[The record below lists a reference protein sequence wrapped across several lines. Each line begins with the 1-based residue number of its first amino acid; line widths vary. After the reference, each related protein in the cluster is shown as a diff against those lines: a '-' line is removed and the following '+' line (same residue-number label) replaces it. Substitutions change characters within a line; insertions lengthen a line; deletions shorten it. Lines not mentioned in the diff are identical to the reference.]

1 MMESGAQVLSLVGV
15 KTLDQGPVPLYV
27 LLLPEVS
34 DHASGVALPEVQV
47 LAIPVLAGRDG
58 LLLAI
63 PADSFPPEVI
73 YPQESPPPRALIGPA
88 KRFLFMPLQTTMLV
102 WKGFWII
109 RSNVCWWTSTQ
120 LSCPV
125 ELRGLDPVTGGPG
138 IHCFSEGDLEVYPS
152 SPELLSAAY
161 AWFLEE
167 QEANQSP
174 QAAKA
179 GQTRPKQ
186 IVSAAGH
193 LDRDQTSPV
202 FIPCGYAA
210 PAGSVGAVPGSSPSC
225 LQLRTV
231 RILDF

>member
-1 MMESGAQVLSLVGV
+1 MESGAQVLSLVDV

-63 PADSFPPEVI
+63 PADSFPPRGDLPTRVPSSSSFDRPCKEDFC
-73 YPQESPPPRALIGPA
+73 SCCFR
-88 KRFLFMPLQTTMLV
+88 RRCWF

-174 QAAKA
+174 QAAQA

-193 LDRDQTSPV
+193 LDRDHTSPV
-202 FIPCGYAA
+202 FILAA
-210 PAGSVGAVPGSSPSC
+210 MERWEDQLEQSLAAAHLASSSAPSG
-225 LQLRTV
+225 
-231 RILDF
+231 F